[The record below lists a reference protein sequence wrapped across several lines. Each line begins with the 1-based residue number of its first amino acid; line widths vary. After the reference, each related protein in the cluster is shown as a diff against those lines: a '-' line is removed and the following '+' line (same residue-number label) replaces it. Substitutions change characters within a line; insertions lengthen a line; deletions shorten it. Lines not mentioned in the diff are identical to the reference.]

1 MMRNAVRSRVVCLAI
16 LGSGNALAQD
26 RGRTDGPEGSEIGK
40 GGYTSGPGGLG
51 GFSLTLD
58 GGGAITIKGGQFS
71 PPLYAGLTASFW
83 DADFYR
89 IDLSG
94 FYVPDPKLWG
104 VLLGPSFHTTTWP
117 IAFSAGFQAGL
128 HIPHEG
134 AVNFIISP
142 RVGMD
147 WITTSHFQLGV
158 FANFDINLANFDFS
172 IIRVGLSIGWRF

>member
-1 MMRNAVRSRVVCLAI
+1 MRNAVRSLVVCLAV

-58 GGGAITIKGGQFS
+58 GGGAITIKNGQFS